1 MSAQRGLFIT
11 FEGGEGAGKSTQ
23 VQLLR
28 QRLEASGRRVLQL
41 REPGGTPL
49 GEELR
54 QLILNSASL
63 APKTELLLFLA
74 ARSELVQKVIKP
86 ALERGIDVICDRF
99 IDSTAA
105 YQGYG
110 LGLDRDLI
118 ATLNAAVIDGCAPD
132 LTVLLDIDPGTG
144 LARASEGTSGDE
156 IEGHWQQGLALDAPD
171 DADAKRG
178 GKRVGGRDRAF
189 HRRVHKGYQTL
200 AKAEPQRW
208 LVLDATL
215 SSEALAQAVGVRTQ
229 ELITA
234 RQAS

>member
-1 MSAQRGLFIT
+1 LIT

-28 QRLEASGRRVLQL
+28 RRLEAAGRRVLQL

-54 QLILNSASL
+54 QLILNSTNL

-74 ARSELVQKVIKP
+74 ARSELVKKVVMP

-110 LGLDRDLI
+110 LGLDRELI
-118 ATLNAAVIDGCAPD
+118 ATLNGAVIEDCVPD
-132 LTVLLDIDPGTG
+132 VTVLLDIDPEAG
-144 LARASEGTSGDE
+144 LARASEGSAGDG
-156 IEGHWQQGLALDAPD
+156 IEGHWQQGLALES
-171 DADAKRG
+171 ADIVGETSKEGR
-178 GKRVGGRDRAF
+178 RVGGRDKAF
-189 HRRVHKGYQTL
+189 HRKVQKGYQAL
-200 AKAEPQRW
+200 AKAEPERW

-215 SSEALAQAVGVRTQ
+215 PPETLADAIWARAQ
-229 ELITA
+229 ELIAA
-234 RQAS
+234 RRAS